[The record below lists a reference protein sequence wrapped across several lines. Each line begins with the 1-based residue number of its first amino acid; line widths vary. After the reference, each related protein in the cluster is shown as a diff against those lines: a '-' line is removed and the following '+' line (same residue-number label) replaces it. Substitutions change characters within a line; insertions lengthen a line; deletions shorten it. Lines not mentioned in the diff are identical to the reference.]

1 MITDGSV
8 LGTELAPLGKGAGKG
23 DLGKG
28 GKGKGQN
35 KTTRC
40 SSAAPKSDEEL
51 LGMLSAML
59 SE

>member
-23 DLGKG
+23 DLGKLG
-28 GKGKGQN
+28 RGKGKIKPPGVPQQHQ
-35 KTTRC
+35 RVM
-40 SSAAPKSDEEL
+40 KSCW
-51 LGMLSAML
+51 GMLSAML